1 MFVKPAPGRSV
12 RWPGTLRLLDAAGA
26 NVPDTAF
33 WLRAVSRGD
42 VLVASPSAIPALA
55 RVQPQASVS
64 EKRPEPEGKSA

>member
-1 MFVKPAPGRSV
+1 MFVKPAPDRSV

-42 VLVASPSAIPALA
+42 VLVVSPSTSTAQA
-55 RVQPQASVS
+55 QPQASVS
-64 EKRPEPEGKSA
+64 EKLPEPEGKSA